1 MQDYEDFDLANED
14 DELEE
19 FLGIPRKTPKANPDA
34 AAKQNGHAE
43 TNGYEGEG
51 KGHFKE
57 ANLISN
63 YRADGVDGPQE
74 MEINLAGARHS
85 WARQHA
91 WL

>member
-63 YRADGVDGPQE
+63 YSLGRQE
-74 MEINLAGARHS
+74 TNSEEKKFLENCLENCLEI
-85 WARQHA
+85 QF
-91 WL
+91 